1 MGIDSSLLDKEL
13 KAPNVKPVIPKLEN
27 LEELPISGDI
37 VSHRKLTPY
46 QKKMEDI

>member
-13 KAPNVKPVIPKLEN
+13 VTTQSKPVVPKLHN
-27 LEELPISGDI
+27 LEQLPDKSEI

-46 QKKMEDI
+46 